1 MTSQHIERLDQRCQ
15 YLSARIKA
23 KQSVG
28 WETVYDESERD
39 ALAWA
44 LDKLGQQVRQENR
57 ATPAEPYRPTFQE
70 D

>member
-1 MTSQHIERLDQRCQ
+1 MTSQHIERLDQRCR
-15 YLSARIKA
+15 YLSARIQA

-44 LDKLGQQVRQENR
+44 LDKLGQQLRNNNR
-57 ATPAEPYRPTFQE
+57 TESFHPTFQE